1 MTKKDIIT
9 QIHDAL
15 ETGQLYEAQN
25 LIDKARDIKCD
36 ESTLHYLQGMIFMK
50 RSLWGNAISSF
61 LRSEELDPDGPA
73 HECRLMLS
81 DIMNFYNK
89 DMYNH

>member
-9 QIHDAL
+9 QIHEAL
-15 ETGQLYEAQN
+15 ESNQLDEAQN
-25 LIDKARDIKCD
+25 LMDKAWDMVCD
-36 ESTLHYLQGMIFMK
+36 DSTLHYLQGKIFMK
-50 RSLWGNAISSF
+50 RSLWGDAISSF
-61 LRSEELDPDGPA
+61 LRSEELNPNGPA